1 MIASASQQHF
11 SLSTPHLSPLTS
23 HIEITGLTQKL
34 RYGTTFAFVSQVC
47 LVSSVGFAYT
57 QWLWKSLYHKDTK
70 VSVNCLDAAF
80 VADTSVLSI
89 LNTEMLWK
97 LKLGS
102 LLAVV
107 AWLVYFDLVI
117 LGIFQSYLGLLCLVI
132 FTLFSIELE
141 WSSHEITTGYYETFI
156 LILVQ
161 DFTHWLFA
169 YSWYTLRR
177 TQY

>member
-1 MIASASQQHF
+1 MIASASQHHF
-11 SLSTPHLSPLTS
+11 SLSTPHLSPLSS

-102 LLAVV
+102 VLAVV
-107 AWLVYFDLVI
+107 AWLVHFDLVMRVT
-117 LGIFQSYLGLLCLVI
+117 FQLYFGLLCLII
-132 FTLFSIELE
+132 FAVSSI
-141 WSSHEITTGYYETFI
+141 
-156 LILVQ
+156 
-161 DFTHWLFA
+161 
-169 YSWYTLRR
+169 
-177 TQY
+177 

>member
-1 MIASASQQHF
+1 MLH
-11 SLSTPHLSPLTS
+11 H
-23 HIEITGLTQKL
+23 

-80 VADTSVLSI
+80 VADTCVLSM

-102 LLAVV
+102 LLAMA
-107 AWLVYFDLVI
+107 AWLVDFASFMRFVNSRVRWKLCSS
-117 LGIFQSYLGLLCLVI
+117 QHCLLCFGV
-132 FTLFSIELE
+132 
-141 WSSHEITTGYYETFI
+141 G
-156 LILVQ
+156 
-161 DFTHWLFA
+161 
-169 YSWYTLRR
+169 
-177 TQY
+177 